1 MWGKRAVDSRH
12 DENEPRQPK
21 GRPGAALILLRLL
34 GIGVAYGLTFM
45 FVKSLFPEPF
55 VLLIMQGGGSSE
67 GDLTTLALVYMG
79 VGLISGLVAAP
90 IFGGALLLRRGRGED
105 GGSGSR
111 LILSLALAILT
122 GTISGVLPLLVY
134 AYGILPPGGVLDPL
148 KLVRNSV
155 HSAPGVGLLIAWS
168 IARDLLP
175 AGLAGLFLSPLIGAT
190 LQRLYEA
197 GEPPRQKSYDQYDY

>member
-1 MWGKRAVDSRH
+1 M
-12 DENEPRQPK
+12 
-21 GRPGAALILLRLL
+21 ILLRLL
-34 GIGVAYGLTFM
+34 GIGVAYGLAFT

-90 IFGGALLLRRGRGED
+90 IFGGALLLRRGHGED

-122 GTISGVLPLLVY
+122 GTISGVLTLLVY